1 MTGLDLS
8 RPHVVTAPH
17 KYFAASWWAAC
28 TCGAEFFGATADEVR
43 EAARPHRDAE
53 RERVGKLV
61 DRDRDEARRRRR
73 EASRGG
79 SRERAGSPSMA
90 RQKAR

>member
-43 EAARPHRDAE
+43 EAGKPHRDAE

-73 EASRGG
+73 EARREQRRTKVSKVEPRRRGVG
-79 SRERAGSPSMA
+79 
-90 RQKAR
+90 